1 MRRRAARRRSFPNSG
16 CLSAELMFQG
26 SSSSM
31 RLMGWSAM
39 RDRGRL
45 DRHGQPSCSAAEAL
59 ERQEPFLNPTLANHS
74 LALLARL
81 FRYRKIDYHE
91 AFVSLSSLSSVQAL
105 RVDPSYWRHLRR
117 KQDSERSRSM
127 PLGP

>member
-1 MRRRAARRRSFPNSG
+1 MRS
-16 CLSAELMFQG
+16 
-26 SSSSM
+26 
-31 RLMGWSAM
+31 MGWSAM

-45 DRHGQPSCSAAEAL
+45 DRDGQPSCSAAEAP
-59 ERQEPFLNPTLANHS
+59 ERQEPFLNPRLANHS

-81 FRYRKIDYHE
+81 FKYDKIDYHE

-105 RVDPSYWRHLRR
+105 HVDPSYWQHLRQ